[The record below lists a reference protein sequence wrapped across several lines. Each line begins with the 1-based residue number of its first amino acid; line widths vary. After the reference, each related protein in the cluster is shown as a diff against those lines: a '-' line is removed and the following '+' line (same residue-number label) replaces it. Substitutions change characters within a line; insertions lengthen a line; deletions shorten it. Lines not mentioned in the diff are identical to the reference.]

1 MQLISVLPQTINICY
16 SPPGRSILGKTVPE
30 VLILKTEGTVCP
42 NMDWP
47 RMVNDILINKSSVF
61 RLSHWQCSHVR
72 CRLQCFEAMRSTGH
86 AWSYKAWC
94 SAVIVC
100 QQLWLVHF
108 DPCCSAI
115 SEHAYNYTGYKPL
128 WNEVK
133 FIDHDPYYYT
143 NRVKEA
149 IHIRLHP
156 NNIKRDSGIE
166 IPEAWMPM
174 IKRHN
179 NGRAMWQ

>member
-61 RLSHWQCSHVR
+61 RLSHDVVMCNVDCNVSRQWG
-72 CRLQCFEAMRSTGH
+72 RLVMRDLIKH
-86 AWSYKAWC
+86 DALLWL
-94 SAVIVC
+94 IVC

-115 SEHAYNYTGYKPL
+115 SEHAYNYTGHKPL
-128 WNEVK
+128 WNKVK
-133 FIDHDPYYYT
+133 FIDHDPYYYAH
-143 NRVKEA
+143 RVKEA
-149 IHIRLHP
+149 IHNN

>member
-1 MQLISVLPQTINICY
+1 MSHDVVMCDVDCNLSRQW
-16 SPPGRSILGKTVPE
+16 GRLV
-30 VLILKTEGTVCP
+30 
-42 NMDWP
+42 MRD
-47 RMVNDILINKSSVF
+47 LINHDA
-61 RLSHWQCSHVR
+61 LLW
-72 CRLQCFEAMRSTGH
+72 L
-86 AWSYKAWC
+86 
-94 SAVIVC
+94 IVC

-115 SEHAYNYTGYKPL
+115 SEHAYNYTGHKPL

-133 FIDHDPYYYT
+133 FIDLDPYYYMH
-143 NRVKEA
+143 RVKEA

-179 NGRAMWQ
+179 NGRAMWQWTAEGANHRMYSKDQNAPIRAVEKQLITAEHHAL